1 MAYDKYGNYIPTK
14 QDKVNKKAKKA
25 NRSFARR
32 MENFLKKHNISGTA
46 YTYGFATT
54 KPDIASKKLKKLGVK
69 FRLDKSPEFHTKVVI
84 GKNEI

>member
-1 MAYDKYGNYIPTK
+1 MAYDKDGNYIPTK
-14 QDKVNKKAKKA
+14 QDKANEKAKKE
-25 NRSFARR
+25 NRSFTKR
-32 MENFLKKHNISGTA
+32 MDAFLKKHNISGTA

-54 KPDIASKKLKKLGVK
+54 KPDIASQKLKKLGVK

>member
-1 MAYDKYGNYIPTK
+1 MGL
-14 QDKVNKKAKKA
+14 
-25 NRSFARR
+25 
-32 MENFLKKHNISGTA
+32 NFLFEPNSFLKNHNISGTA

-54 KPDIASKKLKKLGVK
+54 KPDIASEKLKKLGVK